1 MRASTIIQ
9 NVNRDLAYELFG
21 VLRHE
26 WRAISHRVHV
36 TRAAKNLFGYVAA
49 VIVISLVVNLILSAP
64 WDISDYRYPRPVVV
78 NGLHI
83 AVPENLRAFPL
94 EQLVP
99 LP

>member
-1 MRASTIIQ
+1 MRASTVIQ
-9 NVNRDLAYELFG
+9 NLNRDLAYELVG

-26 WRAISHRVHV
+26 WRAISRRVNV
-36 TRAAKNLFGYVAA
+36 RRAAKNLFGYVAA
-49 VIVISLVVNLILSAP
+49 VIVISLAVNVILSAP
-64 WDISDYRYPRPVVV
+64 WQASDYRYPRHVVV

-83 AVPENLRAFPL
+83 AVPENLRAFPI